1 MSARLRGIAR
11 ETEAIVEAGH
21 YRTNDGRE
29 VSIERALTTAL
40 SGTRLYGPEPV
51 PVAALDSD
59 RTPVV
64 EVTGES
70 SLQAACR
77 MTGEDPGKVAVL
89 NYASARNPGGGYLNG
104 AQAQE
109 EALCR
114 GSALYATL
122 LRAPGYY
129 AHHRAE
135 RSAFYTDR
143 VIHSPGV
150 PVFRDDRGRLLDTPY
165 TAGFLTSPAP
175 NAGVIRSR
183 TPRRPTASPPCS
195 PPGRNGCWRSPRCA
209 GTAGWCWAP
218 GAVVCSATIR
228 RRWPVRSGRCSS
240 TAAGSPAT
248 SSRSSSASS
257 TAAPNPPP
265 GLPSIGRSAS
275 AMRVRRDQPCAGRPR
290 WWRPGRCG
298 PGSPSSCRWCRHGAG
313 WSSPTP

>member
-21 YRTNDGRE
+21 YRTPEGRE
-29 VSIERALTTAL
+29 VTIERALTAAL

-51 PVAALDSD
+51 PVAVLDTD
-59 RTPVV
+59 RTPVI

-70 SLQAACR
+70 SLQAARR
-77 MTGEDPGKVAVL
+77 MTGASAGRVAVL

-114 GSALYATL
+114 GSALYVTL
-122 LRAPGYY
+122 LRAPEYY

-175 NAGVIRSR
+175 NAGVIRRREPEHAHGIPAALASR
-183 TPRRPTASPPCS
+183 AERVLEVAAVRGYRRLVLGAWGCGVFQNDPDEVAGAFRALLADG
-195 PPGRNGCWRSPRCA
+195 GRFA
-209 GTAGWCWAP
+209 GHFEQIVFGVLDRNPDSAVRAAFTRILAP
-218 GAVVCSATIR
+218 Q
-228 RRWPVRSGRCSS
+228 
-240 TAAGSPAT
+240 
-248 SSRSSSASS
+248 
-257 TAAPNPPP
+257 
-265 GLPSIGRSAS
+265 L
-275 AMRVRRDQPCAGRPR
+275 QP
-290 WWRPGRCG
+290 
-298 PGSPSSCRWCRHGAG
+298 
-313 WSSPTP
+313 